1 MIFDSGKQGGVTRRR
16 LRFALGASLAIHGLL
31 LMMGAFRPPLPVVAP
46 RLLASLQPAP
56 AFPAVTEPALPAPP
70 VAAPIRRH
78 VVQREKSHRA
88 ANPAVPSAPTFPA
101 SAPAQ
106 PVADTAPKGAVENAA
121 PASAAPTSAPLAE
134 AMSAPAESAASLSAD
149 GLRRYRLS
157 LAAQARRFKRYP
169 AQALAA
175 GWAGT
180 AEIRL
185 EIGGDG
191 QGSATLSRSS
201 GYAVLDRAAQ
211 AMIEQGAQ
219 RTPVPEALRGKAF
232 SVVLPV
238 LFDINDGG

>member
-1 MIFDSGKQGGVTRRR
+1 
-16 LRFALGASLAIHGLL
+16 
-31 LMMGAFRPPLPVVAP
+31 
-46 RLLASLQPAP
+46 
-56 AFPAVTEPALPAPP
+56 PALPAPP
-70 VAAPIRRH
+70 VAAPIRPH
-78 VVQREKSHRA
+78 VVQREKPYHA

-101 SAPAQ
+101 SAPAR
-106 PVADTAPKGAVENAA
+106 PVADTAPQGAVANVASA
-121 PASAAPTSAPLAE
+121 PAALISAPLAE
-134 AMSAPAESAASLSAD
+134 AMSAPAESVASLSAD

-185 EIGGDG
+185 EIGNDG
-191 QGSATLSRSS
+191 QESATLSRSS

-211 AMIEQGAQ
+211 AMIEQSAQ